1 MSPTNYRP
9 NYRLP
14 RDPYDAPLDRLY
26 EVADDLADG
35 LLVLLCLGVL
45 WVAL

>member
-1 MSPTNYRP
+1 MIRP

-14 RDPYDAPLDRLY
+14 LDPYDAPLDRLY
-26 EVADDLADG
+26 RHADDVADALV
-35 LLVLLCLGVL
+35 VLLCVGVL